1 MTMSFNS
8 ATAVAACDLYTSRVA
23 EGAAVAAPYFVVF
36 KGTIPANVRA
46 ALPGDA
52 APLVTIVTA
61 VDTFIDAAAN
71 EAGGYAEALANAI
84 ADTPAGADGIA
95 TFFRQFNRDNVA
107 VWQGTVSEPNA
118 GGDMELSSVNVI
130 AGVNVVVQSYAFR
143 TPM

>member
-8 ATAVAACDLYTSRVA
+8 ATAVAACDLYTSRVNA
-23 EGAAVAAPYFVVF
+23 GAAVPAPYFVVF

-46 ALPGDA
+46 PIGDA
-52 APLVTIVTA
+52 VPLVTIVTA
-61 VDTFIDAAAN
+61 VDTFIDAVPN
-71 EAGGYAEALANAI
+71 DAGGYAEALANAI
-84 ADTPAGADGIA
+84 ADTPASADGIA

-107 VWQGTVSEPNA
+107 IWQGTVSEPNA